1 MSIFSWFKPSVDGII
16 ADIAKKV
23 TQLENA
29 VLHHNTQAAVHQA
42 AADASD
48 VLAAAA
54 ASEAERASAIGAKL
68 KALITP

>member
-23 TQLENA
+23 TQLEA
-29 VLHHNTQAAVHQA
+29 AFVHHTDA
-42 AADASD
+42 AAGHG
-48 VLAAAA
+48 AAALDALTKGEA
-54 ASEAERASAIGAKL
+54 ATAEAARAKAIGDKL